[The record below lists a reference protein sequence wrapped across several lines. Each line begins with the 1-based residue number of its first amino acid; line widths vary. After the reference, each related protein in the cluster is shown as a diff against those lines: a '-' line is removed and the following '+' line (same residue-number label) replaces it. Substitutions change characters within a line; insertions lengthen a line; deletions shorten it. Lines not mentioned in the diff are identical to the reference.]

1 MGLRNR
7 YAETGVDTFYKTN
20 AETYTNPHEKII
32 HRHIEDIIPP
42 FLDKNIKILDLCA
55 ESGEI
60 TRKLV
65 DIGFS
70 NIEGLDPYTYNLYQ
84 KKTGKLCLNYSFKDI
99 AQGRLK
105 RKYDLVICSFALHL
119 AEESLLPFILY
130 NLSLITDKLIII
142 SPSELLPTIG
152 RGF

>member
-1 MGLRNR
+1 MKKDSTLYNKES
-7 YAETGVDTFYKTN
+7 AEFLAKM
-20 AETYTNPHEKII
+20 EKYWVEDNQLK
-32 HRHIEDIIPP
+32 HSLLLDNIE
-42 FLDKNIKILDLCA
+42 KCK
-55 ESGEI
+55 
-60 TRKLV
+60 KLV